1 MRTRLS
7 AKGQIVV
14 PSEVR
19 RANQWLPGTEFEV
32 ETRGGALVLT
42 PVASVRPTTMDE
54 VFGSLKYDG
63 PALSIEEMDEG
74 VARSFRRRQS

>member
-14 PSEVR
+14 PSAVR

-32 ETRGGALVLT
+32 ESRDGSLVLT
-42 PVASVRPTTMDE
+42 PVALVKATTMEE

-63 PALSIEEMDEG
+63 PAPSVEEMDEG
-74 VARSFRRRQS
+74 VARSLRRRQS